1 MSLTSSMSFFSES
14 IESSISKH
22 DSQTNEDLIFNT
34 SYNKNPGEGFSS
46 SLILNFENELENKTK
61 PLSKLVNIT
70 QIVSGT
76 QNTKKVLLPIF
87 YRKSISSDTLKN
99 LFYLEKNTIS
109 NDSPYEDIEN
119 KKDDKNKVS
128 KLNRATSTTF
138 GSMHTQSNIDAEVN
152 HDLFIEGGNFEY
164 ESEMKSSLH
173 EGFGVKY
180 KDEGNLI
187 AYCYKC
193 RKETVTVMKLEKNKG
208 FKGIK
213 DLLLCCCSSWNTGKK
228 TFVCP
233 ICSEIL
239 LKTN

>member
-1 MSLTSSMSFFSES
+1 MSLTSPMSFFSES

-22 DSQTNEDLIFNT
+22 DSQIDEDIIFNT
-34 SYNKNPGEGFSS
+34 PYNKKNPEGFSS
-46 SLILNFENELENKTK
+46 SLILNFDNELEKKPK

-76 QNTKKVLLPIF
+76 QNTKKILLPIF
-87 YRKSISSDTLKN
+87 YRKSISSDTSKN
-99 LFYLEKNTIS
+99 LFYIEKNTSS
-109 NDSPYEDIEN
+109 NNEFSDSPYEDVEN
-119 KKDDKNKVS
+119 KKDEKNKVS

-138 GSMHTQSNIDAEVN
+138 GSMHTQSNIDVEVN
-152 HDLFIEGGNFEY
+152 HELFIEGDNFEY

-173 EGFGVKY
+173 EG
-180 KDEGNLI
+180 NLI

-193 RKETVTVMKLEKNKG
+193 KKETVTVMKPEKIKG
-208 FKGIK
+208 FKGFK
-213 DLLLCCCSSWNTGKK
+213 DLLLCCCSSWNNGKK

-233 ICSEIL
+233 MCSEIL